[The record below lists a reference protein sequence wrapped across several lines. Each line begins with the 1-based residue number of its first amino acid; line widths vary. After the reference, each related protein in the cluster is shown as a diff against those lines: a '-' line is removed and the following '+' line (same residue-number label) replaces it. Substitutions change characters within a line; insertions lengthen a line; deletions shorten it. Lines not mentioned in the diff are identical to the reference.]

1 MERLPLRTGARR
13 FDRRSARRREVFQQ
27 HAAPSAERLD
37 ERADLVDDAPRDGG
51 RADRGGLEHLHGV
64 VGAWHR
70 GDADVGG
77 GGCSE
82 RRADV
87 VGGAERVAV
96 ALEDEPGDARQQ
108 QLVDA

>member
-1 MERLPLRTGARR
+1 MRITVDPARHGLVRVAVTVTGEAPTAVTLAATLP
-13 FDRRSARRREVFQQ
+13 SQ
-27 HAAPSAERLD
+27 
-37 ERADLVDDAPRDGG
+37 DLGPQPIA
-51 RADRGGLEHLHGV
+51 LS
-64 VGAWHR
+64 
-70 GDADVGG
+70 ADVGG